1 MSGDGSGR
9 EDRASRPPVLARWLV
24 TRLSG
29 AKDRGFV
36 ASDLAEEYEAR
47 VEAEGRRVARRWY
60 RGQVARSALPLVLE
74 RVRSRWRGRGSPGGG
89 GLGDLGSDF
98 RYALRRLAASPV
110 QVIVTVLSL
119 GIGIGLTTSV
129 FAVANAFLM
138 KSPGG
143 LTDTEGLV
151 ALYTSDEGGR
161 LYDANSYPDV
171 RDVAEEA
178 DLFEGVAAIRP
189 GVVRWTEEATS
200 RRVMVEI
207 VDGDYFD
214 VLGVK
219 PRLGR
224 FFAPDEVRSAGA
236 VPVAVVSYD
245 FWQGRLGGDASV
257 LGRNLRLDGRE
268 FTVIG
273 VAPEGLLGRFLR
285 LKVDAWVPIGL
296 PGGIYHSTPGE
307 LVDRGAREYMAY
319 GRLRPGLSVEQ
330 AQARLNVMAARLRE
344 AYPEAW
350 VDDHDAARVLTV
362 LPEKDAR
369 IPPDGRAAMAGVAGF
384 LLAGAMFILLIA
396 CINVAGLFLAR
407 AFNRRR
413 EISVRLSLG
422 AGRARVVRLL
432 LVEALVLALAGGV
445 LGLGLASF
453 TARFLSAIPFPLDI
467 PLAFGVDMDAR
478 VLVFAL
484 ATALLTCVAFGLVP
498 ALRAS
503 RADLASVMKGDEAG
517 AAGRRFGLR
526 GALVTL
532 QVACSLMFLVAT
544 GLCLRSS
551 TALAS
556 VDPGLSADGIA
567 IASWANRDEGL
578 GPDAVRQRILDLA
591 EHLAASPEI
600 TSVAVASVAELSV
613 WTDNASAVLV
623 VDGFEPGPD
632 QDMVVRRNVVTP
644 GYFEMLGMRPVRG
657 RVLEPGDGAGAPPVA
672 LVNEAFVR
680 AYWPGE
686 SGLGRRF
693 TVLES
698 RTFDKPYATPA
709 RAVEVVGVLP
719 DVVAT
724 PGENATPFFWTS
736 FLQDYTPMVVFHVR
750 GREDA
755 AAAVPAL
762 RRIVQ
767 EDVTEVPLVPART
780 YADLVAF
787 NTLGQRI
794 AVQAFTWSGAFALLL
809 AVMGIYAMVAFAV
822 SRRVKEM
829 AIRQAVGAD
838 RWSVLR
844 SVVLEGLR
852 LTGMGAAVGLVLVV
866 PVAFLA
872 RSALYGISPV
882 DPLALAGA
890 LGVLFVA
897 ALAATLLPARRAAGI
912 DPMRILR
919 QE

>member
-1 MSGDGSGR
+1 MRAGGKGR
-9 EDRASRPPVLARWLV
+9 GGRRPRPPVLSRWIV
-24 TRLSG
+24 RLAS
-29 AKDRGFV
+29 AAEDREYV
-36 ASDLAEEYEAR
+36 VSDLAEEYEAR
-47 VEAEGRRVARRWY
+47 RASSGAWKARWWY
-60 RGQVARSALPLVLE
+60 RRQVARSVVPLGVD
-74 RVRSRWRGRGSPGGG
+74 RVRGLVRTSGGGGG
-89 GLGDLGSDF
+89 GLADLGSDF
-98 RYALRRLAASPV
+98 RYALRRLAAAPV

-119 GIGIGLTTSV
+119 GIGIGLVTSV

-151 ALYTSDEGGR
+151 AIYTSDERGR

-171 RDVAEEA
+171 RDVAGET
-178 DLFEGVAAIRP
+178 GVFRAVSAIRP
-189 GVVRWTEEATS
+189 GVVRWTEAESA

-224 FFAPDEVRSAGA
+224 FFAADEVVSGSA
-236 VPVAVVSYD
+236 VPVTVVSFE
-245 FWQGRLGGDASV
+245 FWQERLGGDGSV
-257 LGRNLRLDGRE
+257 LGRILRLDGRE

-296 PGGIYHSTPGE
+296 PGGIYHSTPAE
-307 LVDRGAREYMAY
+307 LVNRGAREYMAY
-319 GRLRPGLSVEQ
+319 GRLRAGLSLEQ
-330 AQARLNVMAARLRE
+330 AQARLNVVAARLHE
-344 AYPEAW
+344 SYPEAW
-350 VDDHDAARVLTV
+350 VDDRGQSRVLTV
-362 LPEKDAR
+362 LAEKDSR
-369 IPPDGRAAMAGVAGF
+369 IPPDARAAMAGVAGF
-384 LLAGAMFILLIA
+384 LLAGAAFILLIA

-407 AFNRRR
+407 AFKRQR

-422 AGRARVVRLL
+422 AGRARVIRLL
-432 LVEALVLALAGGV
+432 LVEALLLALAGGA

-453 TARFLSAIPFPLDI
+453 TARFMSAIPFPLDI
-467 PLAFGVDMDAR
+467 PLAFGVDVDVR
-478 VLVFAL
+478 VLGFAL
-484 ATALLTCVAFGLVP
+484 ATSLFTCLAFGLLP

-503 RADLASVMKGDEAG
+503 RADLVSVMKGEEMG
-517 AAGRRFGLR
+517 IGGRRFSLR

-551 TALAS
+551 GALAAA
-556 VDPGLSADGIA
+556 DPGLNPDGIA
-567 IASWANRDEGL
+567 IASWANRDAEL
-578 GPDAVRQRILDLA
+578 SPADARQRILDMA
-591 EHLAASPEI
+591 ERLAASPEI
-600 TSVAVASVAELSV
+600 GAVAVASVAELSV
-613 WTDNASAVLV
+613 WTDNASAVLS

-632 QDMVVRRNVVTP
+632 ANMTVRRNAVTP
-644 GYFEMLGMRPVRG
+644 GYFEMVGMRPARG

-680 AYWPGE
+680 TYWPGE

-693 TVLES
+693 TILEG
-698 RTFDKPYATPA
+698 RTFGKPSPTPLHT
-709 RAVEVVGVLP
+709 VEVVGVLP
-719 DVVAT
+719 DVIAVPGQEAT
-724 PGENATPFFWTS
+724 PYIWTS
-736 FLQDYTPMVVFHVR
+736 LLQDYTPLVVFHAR
-750 GREDA
+750 GRPDA

-794 AVQAFTWSGAFALLL
+794 AVKAFTWSGAFALLL
-809 AVMGIYAMVAFAV
+809 AVMGIYAIVAFAV

-838 RWSVLR
+838 RWTVLR
-844 SVVLEGLR
+844 SVVLDGLR
-852 LTGMGAAVGLVLVV
+852 LTGVGAALGLIVVV
-866 PVAFLA
+866 PVAFVA

-890 LGVLFVA
+890 LGVLLVA
-897 ALAATLLPARRAAGI
+897 ALAATALPARRAAGI